1 MFALWSHVF
10 VGLCV
15 KERRCEMCNR
25 SPAGIGSGVD
35 GERRR
40 GGSGLAAEPYSC
52 GQMEERYGGESIV
65 SQCKSKSSISVYLRQ
80 KYVYFC

>member
-52 GQMEERYGGESIV
+52 G
-65 SQCKSKSSISVYLRQ
+65 
-80 KYVYFC
+80 